1 MKLTTKFILYLTLSF
16 SGIVLLFGI
25 RSMVRNSFAFE
36 ATRAQAASTSHSNS
50 SHTKSKTRKSS
61 VSHKTAA
68 ATATPV
74 DWHGPSESNHPY
86 PNVQNYPNLRID
98 VSVAKQ
104 RVYLKA
110 GDKLLYTM
118 LATTG
123 KPGTNATPKGD
134 FVIQPER
141 GLNFYNASL
150 NEGANYWVSFKDHGV
165 YLFHSVPV
173 DASDHYIASKAALLG
188 KRSDSHGCV
197 RLSIS
202 DAKWMY
208 EHIPVNTPVHIQ

>member
-50 SHTKSKTRKSS
+50 SHAKSKTRKSS

-98 VSVAKQ
+98 VSVAKT
-104 RVYLKA
+104 A
-110 GDKLLYTM
+110 GL
-118 LATTG
+118 
-123 KPGTNATPKGD
+123 
-134 FVIQPER
+134 PESWR
-141 GLNFYNASL
+141 
-150 NEGANYWVSFKDHGV
+150 
-165 YLFHSVPV
+165 
-173 DASDHYIASKAALLG
+173 
-188 KRSDSHGCV
+188 
-197 RLSIS
+197 
-202 DAKWMY
+202 
-208 EHIPVNTPVHIQ
+208 